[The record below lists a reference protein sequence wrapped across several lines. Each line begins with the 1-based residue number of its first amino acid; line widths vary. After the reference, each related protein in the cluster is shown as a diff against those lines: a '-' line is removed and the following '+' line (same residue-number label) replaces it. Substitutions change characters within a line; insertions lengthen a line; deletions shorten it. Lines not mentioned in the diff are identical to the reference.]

1 MGLFF
6 GRRKNEEE
14 LPEDFVLYN
23 EDDFD
28 DEEDYEN
35 YTYEEAYDM
44 LQDTAKIDVSEV
56 EAMLGEEYDEDEDED
71 EDEEVEY
78 GFFGALLHNRV
89 FMIVA
94 GCVLAA
100 LILGFAAMGVVN
112 YLNPLRNYAQ
122 ALASKE
128 NVLRTMDVEG
138 TLESGNKYNITSLV
152 SGKIITSKF
161 EVGDKVKAG
170 DVIYKIDDT
179 EAKLS
184 LERAKNELERAS
196 DPKSGNENASA
207 RIIATEAGVIKSLS
221 IKAGSS
227 VTAGSPIGTVLKSDG
242 TVAPL
247 ISYVSGKVSVL
258 SVNVGRSVTIG
269 QVIASL
275 GPVDVSETDAK
286 YNKKAGEIDVQA
298 AQRHL
303 ENYSI
308 KSPVTGV
315 IAEKYSRVGDNI
327 GITDSDHPMMV
338 IIDTSALTFKFRVDE
353 VKSRELKKGLEVV
366 ITSESLP
373 EETFLGKV
381 SYVST
386 EGILGDDGSLLYEA
400 AVEIDEP
407 GNLRAGMKVQAKVVL
422 ASAKKVVAVPE
433 KALLKSDGKEALVLV
448 KNDEFSENADDLI
461 EESLENSL
469 EHPEIKIPKGCSLLK
484 VRYGI
489 SDGLITEIKSGIK
502 VGDVIV
508 YDPEAE
514 NNFVVASG
522 KTETKKSSEED
533 DSGRVLGGEGENDGL
548 ADRERANEKID
559 EKLKAAIGEDL
570 GNDMEEGLTDYVVV
584 E

>member
-23 EDDFD
+23 EDEFD

-35 YTYEEAYDM
+35 YTYEEAYNM

-56 EAMLGEEYDEDEDED
+56 EAMLAEDEYDEEDEGA
-71 EDEEVEY
+71 EGEY
-78 GFFGALLHNRV
+78 GFFGMLIHNRI
-89 FMIVA
+89 FAIVA
-94 GCVLAA
+94 GCVIAALVLSLAA
-100 LILGFAAMGVVN
+100 VGVVN

-122 ALASKE
+122 VLASKE

-138 TLESGNKYNITSLV
+138 TLESGNKYHITSLV
-152 SGKIITSKF
+152 SGKIITSKY

-184 LERAKNELERAS
+184 LERAKNELERVS

-258 SVNVGRSVTIG
+258 SVNVGRTVTIG

-275 GPVDVSETDAK
+275 GPKDVSETDKK
-286 YNKKAGEIDVQA
+286 YDKKAGEIDVQA

-303 ENYSI
+303 ENYTI

-315 IAEKYSRVGDNI
+315 IAEKHYRVGDNI

-338 IIDTSALTFKFRVDE
+338 IIDTSALTFKFSVDE
-353 VKSRELKKGLEVV
+353 SKSRELKKGLEVV
-366 ITSESLP
+366 VTAEALP

-386 EGILGDDGSLLYEA
+386 EGVIGEDGKLSYEA

-407 GNLRAGMKVQAKVVL
+407 GNLRAGMKVQAKIVL

-433 KALLKSDGKEALVLV
+433 KALLVSDGKEALILV

-461 EESLENSL
+461 DESLENSI
-469 EHPEIKIPKGCSLLK
+469 EHPEIKVPKGCSLIK
-484 VRYGI
+484 VKYGI
-489 SDGLITEIKSGIK
+489 SDGLITEVKTGIK
-502 VGDVIV
+502 VGDTIV
-508 YDPEAE
+508 YDPEAD
-514 NNFVVASG
+514 NNFIVATG
-522 KTETKKSSEED
+522 KEDKDKAADETD
-533 DSGRVLGGEGENDGL
+533 DSGRILSKEDAQDDGL
-548 ADRERANEKID
+548 SDREKAEAKVKEKI
-559 EKLKAAIGEDL
+559 KSALGEDPTDDL
-570 GNDMEEGLTDYVVV
+570 SEGLSEYIAI